1 MRALFASVLMALA
14 LLWASTTGGRA
25 PPSLRHFPT
34 QTLSAEQSSDHTATF
49 TPSGQHARLL
59 LTTGRQARRGPGFQ
73 PLPLLLPVP
82 PRLELPL
89 AELTQCFA
97 LRCAPAR
104 GARLL
109 PYGPR
114 APPAYSAPV
123 LFT

>member
-14 LLWASTTGGRA
+14 LLWASATGGRT
-25 PPSLRHFPT
+25 PSSLRHLPT
-34 QTLSAEQSSDHTATF
+34 QALSTGQRSDQTATF
-49 TPSGQHARLL
+49 TPAGQHARLL
-59 LTTGRQARRGPGFQ
+59 LTTGRQAQRGPGFQ
-73 PLPLLLPVP
+73 PLPLLLPVLP
-82 PRLELPL
+82 QLELPI

-109 PYGPR
+109 PHGPR
-114 APPAYSAPV
+114 APPTYSAPV